1 MIPDSC
7 KEVDAMDVDSAS
19 FDRQIRAYVYDAI
32 FRQDTIP
39 TADAIA
45 AGLACLPGDVAAAF
59 QRLAQGH
66 VFVLQRDSNE
76 ILMANPFSAVP
87 TPFQVEVERDVYWG
101 NCVWDALGILAMLKR
116 DGRVL
121 ASCGDCNAA
130 MTLTVSAGVV
140 VDSPGV
146 AHFSVPAKRWWDNIV
161 FT

>member
-1 MIPDSC
+1 
-7 KEVDAMDVDSAS
+7 MDVDSAS

-39 TADAIA
+39 TVNAIA

-59 QRLAQGH
+59 QRLAQSH
-66 VFVLQRDSNE
+66 VFVLQRDSDE

-101 NCVWDALGILAMLKR
+101 NCVWDALGILVMLKR

-121 ASCGDCNAA
+121 ASCGDCNVA

>member
-1 MIPDSC
+1 
-7 KEVDAMDVDSAS
+7 MDVDSAS

-32 FRQDTIP
+32 FRQDNIP

-66 VFVLQRDSNE
+66 VFVLQRDRDE

-101 NCVWDALGILAMLKR
+101 NCIWDALGILAMLKR

-121 ASCGDCNAA
+121 ASCGDCNVA